1 MKTETQAAATAGIQT
16 VVVTDVRIP
25 FWSMVIIMVKFAIA
39 SIPAAIILI
48 AIWFAAG
55 AVLGGIGAGMNSM
68 SQRMAERADA
78 IARQPDPVSRQPDP
92 VTTQPYVGRPLSG
105 PTDSEKRCAAA
116 GGDLQACL
124 AAEQRCAGNPQLQK
138 CLADERAI
146 AQRSAEDRAAR
157 AKALDAERAENMKQV
172 Q

>member
-1 MKTETQAAATAGIQT
+1 
-16 VVVTDVRIP
+16 
-25 FWSMVIIMVKFAIA
+25 MVIIMVKFAIA

-48 AIWFAAG
+48 AIWFAVG

-68 SQRMAERADA
+68 SQRMTDKAVA
-78 IARQPDPVSRQPDP
+78 IARQPDPVA
-92 VTTQPYVGRPLSG
+92 TQSYVGRPLSG
-105 PTDSEKRCAAA
+105 PTESEKRCAAA
-116 GGDLQACL
+116 GGDLQACS

-172 Q
+172 R